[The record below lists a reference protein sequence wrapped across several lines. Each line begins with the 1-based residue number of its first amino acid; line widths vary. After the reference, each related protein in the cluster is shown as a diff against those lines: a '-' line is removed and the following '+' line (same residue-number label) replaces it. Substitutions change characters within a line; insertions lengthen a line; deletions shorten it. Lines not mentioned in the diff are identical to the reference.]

1 MTAADLLANRSYI
14 DFALFLLISIAC
26 LSLVVVHRKS
36 KKKTEEKIN
45 VLFDSANK
53 LKVKN
58 RELSKR
64 MAKFLETNET
74 FLTELESK
82 IELLKASID
91 NTQEDLSKA
100 AQARQKETKRIEQRL
115 GDFSEEIQ
123 QMKDYI
129 REWAI
134 DMEL

>member
-1 MTAADLLANRSYI
+1 MTVTDLLANGSYI
-14 DFALFLLISIAC
+14 DFALFLLIIIAC
-26 LSLVVVHRKS
+26 LTLVLVHRKS
-36 KKKTEEKIN
+36 KQKTEEMIE
-45 VLFDSANK
+45 VLFDNANK

-64 MAKFLETNET
+64 IREFLESNEST
-74 FLTELESK
+74 LSELESR
-82 IELLKASID
+82 IEFLKASIG

-100 AQARQKETKRIEQRL
+100 VQARDREAKRIEQRL
-115 GDFSEEIQ
+115 GDFSKEIQ

-129 REWAI
+129 REWAV

>member
-1 MTAADLLANRSYI
+1 MTATDLLANGSYI
-14 DFALFLLISIAC
+14 DFALFLLIIIAC
-26 LSLVVVHRKS
+26 LALVLAHRKS
-36 KKKTEEKIN
+36 KKKTEEKID

-115 GDFSEEIQ
+115 GDFSKEIQ

>member
-1 MTAADLLANRSYI
+1 MTATDLLANGSYI
-14 DFALFLLISIAC
+14 DFALFLLIIIAC
-26 LSLVVVHRKS
+26 LALVLVHRKS
-36 KKKTEEKIN
+36 KQKTEEKLD

-64 MAKFLETNET
+64 IGKFLENNET
-74 FLTELESK
+74 ILTELESK
-82 IELLKASID
+82 IEFLKASIG

-100 AQARQKETKRIEQRL
+100 AQAREKETKRIEQRL
-115 GDFSEEIQ
+115 GDFSKEIQ

>member
-1 MTAADLLANRSYI
+1 MTVTDLLANGSYI
-14 DFALFLLISIAC
+14 DFALFLLIIIAC

-64 MAKFLETNET
+64 IGKFLETNET
-74 FLTELESK
+74 ILAELESK

-91 NTQEDLSKA
+91 NTQEDLSSA

-115 GDFSEEIQ
+115 GDFSKEIQ

>member
-1 MTAADLLANRSYI
+1 MTATDLLANGSYI
-14 DFALFLLISIAC
+14 DFALFLLIIIAC
-26 LSLVVVHRKS
+26 LSLVLVHRKS
-36 KKKTEEKIN
+36 KQKTEEKLD

-64 MAKFLETNET
+64 IGKFLENNET
-74 FLTELESK
+74 ILTELESK
-82 IELLKASID
+82 IEFLKASIG

-100 AQARQKETKRIEQRL
+100 AQAREKETKRIEQRL
-115 GDFSEEIQ
+115 GDFSKEIQ

>member
-1 MTAADLLANRSYI
+1 MTATDLLANGSYI
-14 DFALFLLISIAC
+14 DFALFLLIIIAC
-26 LSLVVVHRKS
+26 LSLVLVHRKS
-36 KKKTEEKIN
+36 KQKTEEKLD
-45 VLFDSANK
+45 VLFNSANK

-58 RELSKR
+58 RELSKK
-64 MAKFLETNET
+64 MGKFLENNEAI
-74 FLTELESK
+74 LAELESK

-91 NTQEDLSKA
+91 NTQGDLSKA
-100 AQARQKETKRIEQRL
+100 AQAREKETKRIEKRL
-115 GDFSEEIQ
+115 DDFSKEIQ

>member
-1 MTAADLLANRSYI
+1 MTAADLLANGSYI
-14 DFALFLLISIAC
+14 DCALLLLIIIAF
-26 LSLVVVHRKS
+26 LALIFVHRKS
-36 KKKTEEKIN
+36 KQKTEEMFE
-45 VLFDSANK
+45 VLFDSTNK
-53 LKVKN
+53 LRVKN

-64 MAKFLETNET
+64 IGKFFENNET
-74 FLTELESK
+74 ILAELESR
-82 IELLKASID
+82 IEFLKASIG

-100 AQARQKETKRIEQRL
+100 VQARERETKRIEQKL
-115 GDFSEEIQ
+115 GDFSKEIQ

>member
-1 MTAADLLANRSYI
+1 MTATDLLANGSYI
-14 DFALFLLISIAC
+14 DFALFLLIIIAC
-26 LSLVVVHRKS
+26 LSLVLVHRKS
-36 KKKTEEKIN
+36 KQKTEEKID

-64 MAKFLETNET
+64 IGKFLENNET
-74 FLTELESK
+74 ILAELERK

-91 NTQEDLSKA
+91 NTQDDLSKA
-100 AQARQKETKRIEQRL
+100 AKAREKETKRIEQRL
-115 GDFSEEIQ
+115 GDFSKEIQ